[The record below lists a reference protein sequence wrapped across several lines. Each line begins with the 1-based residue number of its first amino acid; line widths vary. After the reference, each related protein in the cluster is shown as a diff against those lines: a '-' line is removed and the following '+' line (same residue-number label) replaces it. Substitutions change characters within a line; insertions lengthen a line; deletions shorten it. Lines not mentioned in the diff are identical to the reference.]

1 MADMQSPPELIV
13 VAREEAAL
21 RVTRDG
27 VGSSEADTAP
37 IDDVLSGAEATI
49 RPLFGTNE
57 DRIKEELE
65 TLEPTA
71 LVEVPDLWV
80 FYQVEAP
87 EERLEDMAGSLL
99 ESDVIVAA
107 YVKPPSEPPQV
118 INDMIA
124 APAEPPIAS
133 PDFLSRQGY
142 LGLAP
147 EGIDAFHAWTM
158 SGGLGTGVRIID
170 LEWNWNFSHE
180 DHRQSSGGIVGGTG
194 NGSSN
199 HGTAV
204 IGEIGGDDN
213 LFGVTGICPDA
224 DLSAVAFSM
233 PSATAIRMA
242 ADRLSAGD
250 VILLEIHRPGP
261 RHGFASRS
269 DQLGYIAIE
278 WWPDD
283 FAAIRYAVSR
293 GIVVVEAA
301 GNGAEDLDDPI
312 YDTPATGFPTDW
324 TNPFNEANR
333 DSWAIVVGAGAPPE
347 GTHGRDHGPDRSRL
361 DFSNFGSRVD
371 TQGWGRE
378 VTTTGYGDLQ
388 GGADPDLWYTD
399 TFSGTSSA
407 SPIVVGAIGCVQ
419 GVLRA
424 AGLPTLPAVP
434 MRDLLRT
441 TGSPQQDH
449 PLRPATEKI
458 GNRPDLAHLIPAAVT
473 ASQGTSPP
481 PPLWPGRYFRFP
493 PLTVGDDVETW
504 QQKMSDRGWDID
516 VDGKYGTNSKQICT
530 SFQREKLLQVD
541 GVVGPETW
549 AAAWT
554 APIE

>member
-1 MADMQSPPELIV
+1 MADVQSPPELIV
-13 VAREEAAL
+13 VADEEAAL

-37 IDDVLSGAEATI
+37 LEGVLTDAEATI
-49 RPLFGTNE
+49 RPLFGTSE

-71 LVEVPDLWV
+71 LVEVPNLWV
-80 FYQVEAP
+80 FYQVDAP
-87 EERLEDMAGSLL
+87 EERLQDVAGSLM
-99 ESDVIVAA
+99 ESDAIVAA
-107 YVKPPSEPPQV
+107 YVKPPSEPPQ
-118 INDMIA
+118 INDMSA
-124 APAEPPIAS
+124 APEEPPIAS
-133 PDFLSRQGY
+133 PDFLARQGY
-142 LGLAP
+142 LGPAP

-194 NGSSN
+194 NGNSD

-233 PSATAIRMA
+233 PSASAIRMA

-261 RHGFASRS
+261 RHNFTSRS
-269 DQLGYIAIE
+269 DLLGYIAIE

-301 GNGAEDLDDPI
+301 GNGAEDLDDAL
-312 YDTPATGFPTDW
+312 YDTPGPGFPADW
-324 TNPFNEANR
+324 SNPFNVANR

-388 GGADPDLWYTD
+388 GGSDPNLWYTD
-399 TFSGTSSA
+399 TFGGTSSA
-407 SPIVVGAIGCVQ
+407 SPIVVGAIGCTQ

-424 AGLPTLPAVP
+424 SGFPPLSAVP
-434 MRDLLRT
+434 IRDLLRS

-449 PLRPATEKI
+449 PLRPATERI
-458 GNRPDLAHLIPAAVT
+458 GNRPDLTQLIPAAVT

-481 PPLWPGRYFRFP
+481 PPAWPGRYFRFP

-504 QQKMSDRGWDID
+504 QQRMNDRGWDID

-530 SFQREKLLQVD
+530 GFQREKLLQVD